1 MKKYYLIS
9 YNTEYLSSAVLAEGI
24 DKEQLQMEFINT
36 VKGDLTDIVGL
47 TREKAE
53 VLVIK
58 TLASHDD
65 IDSCLSIG
73 CDSDGPCSATI
84 RYGCDYERYI
94 NIVEK
99 DVPSYHIEALCYD
112 HDIHVDPYTDSYD
125 DVHYTDYSHAMVAA
139 QMLALSEAQELNEGN
154 RDSVG
159 GADSCW
165 FAADENGDESDGY
178 DYVVRGWDGD
188 DYRPVTKYKVVEEK

>member
-178 DYVVRGWDGD
+178 DYVVRCWDGD